1 METEK
6 CMKRATCFDCIY
18 AIHDC
23 DATYCR
29 EASRVISD
37 EQGYGDIKIC
47 EKFRRL
53 AYGTTST

>member
-1 METEK
+1 MRKE
-6 CMKRATCFDCIY
+6 TCFDCIY
-18 AIHDC
+18 AIHDY

-29 EASRVISD
+29 EVSRVISD

-53 AYGTTST
+53 KNNE